1 MAHLVNL
8 ELNEALIPDSKE
20 PQHLEAVRAADE
32 ARRQLQD
39 RKERAN
45 LIPLVILHLQDTKKL
60 RISKFA
66 SLSEAT
72 EKAAML
78 FDVPYD
84 PTLVRLRSYSEH
96 RKLPMDTYTGLDHCS
111 LMKLQLHRQRTLL
124 LEVRSSL
131 QDEWME
137 YDSSALQLLV
147 RKFERLPKPHCTE
160 PVYVLQIEE
169 NATVKDLLDKL
180 TLKFE
185 LDCDKCRLL
194 HMSVYDYWDIQTNIL
209 NPTNEDTN
217 LQRSLSQDLHLHN
230 RSAIYVEECSSL
242 DSRSDAKDFFET
254 KANSLTIYVKCTDN
268 NILGRTNDPAI
279 SSKESATWRYV
290 VDRREPLQTLK
301 DQLVKF
307 LNMPPNTFRL
317 LRGSSETAQEL
328 QSFDLSFKKLTFVN
342 NTMLF
347 LTPGRPLA
355 GDEYRIKILWYQP
368 KPRPKELSNFLQGG
382 VQSDELTLLMK
393 FIVLNN
399 VMVDKVR
406 AAIAQQFAVKG
417 IHAPYL
423 RLQDYYHRRLN
434 NILIDGFQLNQ
445 ASTLTPFENRQFVV
459 QILAE
464 PEVLPR
470 VHMLYYVSVFD
481 RANLKFGPRQEIIF
495 ECKDRQ
501 ESWFDI
507 FSHKVHE
514 VTSIPVES
522 MIFAKPH
529 QSREVS
535 ALDVEEELSW
545 IDREQG
551 RHHVDPKSLGIYG
564 DRIVVAD
571 GSVPLKKLSKDE
583 QDVIRA

>member
-66 SLSEAT
+66 TLSEAT

-124 LEVRSSL
+124 LE
-131 QDEWME
+131 WME

-147 RKFERLPKPHCTE
+147 RKFERLPKPHFTE
-160 PVYVLQIEE
+160 PAHVLEIAR
-169 NATVKDLLDKL
+169 NATVEDLLEKL
-180 TLKFE
+180 RLKFE
-185 LDCDKCRLL
+185 LDRDKCRLL

-230 RSAIYVEECSSL
+230 RSAIYVEECPSL

-268 NILGRTNDPAI
+268 NILGRTNDPVI
-279 SSKESATWRYV
+279 NSKESATWQYD

-307 LNMPPNTFRL
+307 LDMPPNTFRL
-317 LRGSSETAQEL
+317 LRGSSETAQEI

-355 GDEYRIKILWYQP
+355 GDEYRIEIHWYQP
-368 KPRPKELSNFLQGG
+368 KPRPKEPSNFLQGG
-382 VQSDELTLLMK
+382 VQPEELTLLMK

-406 AAIAQQFAVKG
+406 SAIAQHFAVKG

-423 RLQDYYHRRLN
+423 RLQDYCHRRLN

-470 VHMLYYVSVFD
+470 DHMLYYISVFD

-495 ECKDRQ
+495 EYTNRQ

-522 MIFAKPH
+522 MLFAKPH

-535 ALDVEEELSW
+535 ALDVEEEFSW
-545 IDREQG
+545 IDRELG
-551 RHHVDPKSLGIYG
+551 RRHRSPQSLGVYG

-571 GSVPLKKLSKDE
+571 GLVPLKKLSKDE